1 MQYLRERTDAP
12 SLAIVDAFR
21 RAYKSIGPAV
31 FASGV
36 TALAG
41 FAALAVSDIN
51 MLRGFAIVAVVDLA
65 VALASTVLLLPAIT
79 AWLEDEK

>member
-1 MQYLRERTDAP
+1 
-12 SLAIVDAFR
+12 
-21 RAYKSIGPAV
+21 
-31 FASGV
+31 
-36 TALAG
+36 
-41 FAALAVSDIN
+41 